1 MNRKK
6 VLSLFVIVLLCIS
19 FIVGCQKGEEEINIV
34 MVGPLTGSAAQWGES
49 VKEGVTL
56 AVEQWN
62 EKGGVLGKKI
72 SVDFEDDQG
81 DAAQAASVAQ
91 KIVSSEKYSGVLGHF
106 TTSCSLAA
114 APTYQKAGLPDI
126 QIASTN
132 PGSTSAGDYIFR
144 INPTNTA
151 QGSGIISWALSQGKK
166 DMAIF
171 YVNND
176 YGAGMYENAK
186 NTISENG
193 GNLVYEAA
201 IPAEGQDDFSVL
213 LENVVS
219 KGAEVLVLLNYY
231 ADNAKIAIQAKE
243 ANLDLL
249 IVSSDG
255 AYSADF
261 IKIADKA
268 AEGVYVATWFHPDS
282 DNPLTIEFLEAYNKR
297 FGKTSDTWA
306 PFAYDAANILLTS
319 IKDAGDDKN
328 HEAIR
333 DNIAKTLNYA
343 GATGDTSFNEERV
356 PDTGL
361 KTLLMT
367 IVKDGQFVL
376 LK

>member
-1 MNRKK
+1 MNKR
-6 VLSLFVIVLLCIS
+6 VISLFVIVLLCIS
-19 FIVGCQKGEEEINIV
+19 FMAGCQKSADEINIV

-62 EKGGVLGKKI
+62 EKGGILGKKI
-72 SVDFEDDQG
+72 AVDFEDDQS

-114 APTYQKAGLPDI
+114 APTYQKSGLPDI

-151 QGSGIISWALSQGKK
+151 QASGIVSWALAQGKK
-166 DMAIF
+166 DVAIF

-176 YGAGMYENAK
+176 YGAGMYEIAK
-186 NTISENG
+186 NQIAEEG

-219 KGAEVLVLLNYY
+219 KGAEVLILLNYY
-231 ADNAKIAIQAKE
+231 ADNAKIAIQVKE

-249 IVSSDG
+249 LVSSDG
-255 AYSADF
+255 AYSPDF
-261 IKIADKA
+261 IKIAGKA

-282 DNPLTIEFLEAYNKR
+282 DNPTTIKFIEEYKER
-297 FGKTSDTWA
+297 FGKIPDTWA
-306 PFAYDAANILLTS
+306 PFAYDAANILITS
-319 IKDAGDDKN
+319 IKDAGDAKDYGK
-328 HEAIR
+328 IR
-333 DNIAKTLNYA
+333 DNIAKTFNYA

-356 PDTGL
+356 PDTSQ

-367 IVKDGQFVL
+367 VVKDGEFVL